1 MRTWDSDDPRD
12 PQSDMRVTVS
22 INVNRSYSEC
32 MFKADLTE
40 GGRFSLND
48 LEAMVERMTRE
59 VRRKVEEQMDT
70 AKEACLKRAKAKAEE
85 ASA

>member
-12 PQSDMRVTVS
+12 PQSDVRVQVS
-22 INVNRSYSEC
+22 INVNKSYSEAV
-32 MFKADLTE
+32 FKADLTE
-40 GGRFSLND
+40 GGRLSLND
-48 LEAMVERMTRE
+48 IQAMVERMTRE

-70 AKEACLKRAKAKAEE
+70 AKEACLKRAKAKEE